1 MLDLIVRGGQVVTPM
16 GVGEWD
22 VAVQGERIVAVAAP
36 GALTD
41 DVSRVIDATGMI
53 VVPGG
58 IEPHA
63 HISAPIMG
71 HGDLR
76 TAPPEQ
82 VSRAALFG
90 GTTTLLD
97 FAIQYPGIDIPQ
109 AIQERTG
116 VWQGNSYADYSH
128 HLMLLGAIPPEIIG
142 SLHEAVEDGF
152 ASFKIFTTNIRP
164 PTSAGEPRMVGT
176 GHLHDLMEEIQRL
189 SAMLLVHAE
198 DDDMVQHMYQ
208 KLTREERTE
217 WANMSLVHSAES
229 EDVSFRRVL
238 RVAEWT
244 GAPVYFVHVSALHGV
259 NAIAE
264 ARANGRPVYGETLHN
279 YCCFSEENYKEENGM
294 KYHTYPSLKSEND
307 RLSLWDGIVNGGLQT
322 MATDEY
328 CTSWETKISG
338 RTISDVTGG
347 HNGAEARMGITYSEG
362 VSRQGMTLQR
372 FVDVTSAN
380 AAKIMGLYPRKGVLA
395 PRQRRRHLPDRPLH
409 QAEADVGR
417 LPHFRLQHLGRLRHR
432 GLAGDD
438 HPARQRGGGRRELQR
453 GPRRRAI
460 PPPQGGPRCG
470 QPSGLLDVFTAK
482 SAEDLLLRPLRTL
495 TLR

>member
-1 MLDLIVRGGQVVTPM
+1 
-16 GVGEWD
+16 
-22 VAVQGERIVAVAAP
+22 VQGEKIVAVAAP
-36 GALTD
+36 GTLTD
-41 DVSRVIDATGMI
+41 EVGRVVDATGKI

-71 HGDLR
+71 HGDLK

-90 GTTTLLD
+90 GTTTILD

-116 VWQGNSYADYSH
+116 VWKGNSYADYSH
-128 HLMLLGAIPPEIIG
+128 HLMLLGSIPEEIIR

-152 ASFKIFTTNIRP
+152 PSVKIFTTNIRP
-164 PTSAGEPRMVGT
+164 PTTTGEPRMVGT
-176 GHLHDLMEEIQRL
+176 GHLHDLMVEMQRING
-189 SAMLLVHAE
+189 MLLVHAE

-217 WANMSLVHSAES
+217 WHNMSLVHSAES

-244 GAPVYFVHVSALHGV
+244 GAPVYFVHVSALQGV
-259 NAIAE
+259 QAIQE

-294 KYHTYPSLKSEND
+294 KYHTYPSLKSEAD
-307 RLSLWDGIVNGGLQT
+307 RLSLWDGIVQGGLQT

-328 CTSWETKISG
+328 CTSWETKIAG

-347 HNGAEARMGITYSEG
+347 HNGAEARVGITYSEG
-362 VSRQGMTLQR
+362 VSKKGMTLER

-395 PRQRRRHLPDRPLH
+395 PGSDADICLIDPSIKKKLGKDDFHISDYSIWEGFDIEGWPVTTILRGNVVVENGTFNAAPGSGQFLRRKVDPAVTNRP
-409 QAEADVGR
+409 V
-417 LPHFRLQHLGRLRHR
+417 
-432 GLAGDD
+432 
-438 HPARQRGGGRRELQR
+438 
-453 GPRRRAI
+453 
-460 PPPQGGPRCG
+460 
-470 QPSGLLDVFTAK
+470 V
-482 SAEDLLLRPLRTL
+482 
-495 TLR
+495 

>member
-41 DVSRVIDATGMI
+41 DVNRVIDATGKI

-395 PRQRRRHLPDRPLH
+395 PGSD
-409 QAEADVGR
+409 ADICLIDPSIKRKLTSDDFHISDYSIWDGYDIEGWPVTTI
-417 LPHFRLQHLGRLRHR
+417 LR
-432 GLAGDD
+432 GNVVVEDGNFSAA
-438 HPARQRGGGRRELQR
+438 PGGGQFLRRKVD
-453 GPRRRAI
+453 PA
-460 PPPQGGPRCG
+460 
-470 QPSGLLDVFTAK
+470 VAN
-482 SAEDLLLRPLRTL
+482 RPVC
-495 TLR
+495 